1 MSVAES
7 TEELPQEESLS
18 LPEAVI
24 VNELR
29 LKTHLEL
36 RAIQKEIGI
45 SSSANLTKAH
55 LVFDIATFYAKNGV
69 ELTGFG
75 MLEGAGEKFSMLRDP
90 ARSFRTSPD
99 DCYLAPQLVRQY
111 GLRNGQLLKVSLR
124 APKGRDK
131 FLTVDEVLEVEGE
144 DVAAFKSAL
153 DFEYL
158 TSMYPDEKLQLEIH
172 EKPSLTGRIMDLVAP
187 VGKGQRGLIVAPPR
201 GGKTMVLKNIAQA
214 VEKNHPDAE
223 LMVLLLDE
231 RPEEVTDFEETIHGA
246 NVYAST
252 FDEPAKRHAQVAEM
266 VLERAKRL
274 VEQKKDVV
282 LLLDSLTR
290 LARGFNNSS
299 GGGAIM
305 SGGLKP
311 AALQRAR
318 KFFSTAR
325 NVEEGGSLTIIATS
339 LVETESRMDDIVFEE
354 LKGTGNMEVK
364 LDREFAEMRIF
375 PAIHLFESGTRNDE
389 RLYHEDEFS
398 KLIQLR
404 KQLTAVPAGEA
415 LEKLIKNIEKTGS
428 NAELLIRGLV

>member
-1 MSVAES
+1 MSVENTNEQAEQ
-7 TEELPQEESLS
+7 EVQLELPEKILVNDLRQLS
-18 LPEAVI
+18 
-24 VNELR
+24 
-29 LKTHLEL
+29 HLEL
-36 RAIQKEIGI
+36 RSLQKEVGI
-45 SSSANLTKAH
+45 HTSSNLSKAH
-55 LVFDIATFYAKNGV
+55 IVFDLATFYARNGV
-69 ELTGFG
+69 ILECEG

-111 GLRNGQLLKVSLR
+111 GLNNGNLLKVQLR

-131 FLTVDEVLEVEGE
+131 FLTVDSILSIEGVEPE
-144 DVAAFKSAL
+144 SFSVER

-158 TSMYPDEKLQLEIH
+158 TSMYPDERFHLEEH
-172 EKPSLTGRIMDLVAP
+172 GKESTTGRIIDIVAP
-187 VGKGQRGLIVAPPR
+187 IGKGQRGLIVAPPR
-201 GGKTMVLKNIAQA
+201 GGKTMVLKSLAKAIEA
-214 VEKNHPDAE
+214 NHKDAE

-231 RPEEVTDFEETIHGA
+231 RPEEVTDFEENTEGA
-246 NVYAST
+246 VVYAST
-252 FDEPAKRHAQVAEM
+252 FDETAKRHAQVADM

-290 LARGFNNSS
+290 LARGYNNN
-299 GGGAIM
+299 GGAGAVM

-325 NVEEGGSLTIIATS
+325 NVEEGGSLTIVATA

-364 LDREFAEMRIF
+364 LDREFAEMRVF

-389 RLYHEDEFS
+389 RLYHADEFG
-398 KLIQLR
+398 KIVQIR
-404 KQLTAVPAGEA
+404 RQLTSIPAGEA
-415 LEKLIKNIEKTGS
+415 LEKLIKNVALTGS

>member
-1 MSVAES
+1 
-7 TEELPQEESLS
+7 
-18 LPEAVI
+18 
-24 VNELR
+24 
-29 LKTHLEL
+29 
-36 RAIQKEIGI
+36 
-45 SSSANLTKAH
+45 
-55 LVFDIATFYAKNGV
+55 
-69 ELTGFG
+69 
-75 MLEGAGEKFSMLRDP
+75 
-90 ARSFRTSPD
+90 
-99 DCYLAPQLVRQY
+99 
-111 GLRNGQLLKVSLR
+111 
-124 APKGRDK
+124 
-131 FLTVDEVLEVEGE
+131 
-144 DVAAFKSAL
+144 
-153 DFEYL
+153 
-158 TSMYPDEKLQLEIH
+158 
-172 EKPSLTGRIMDLVAP
+172 
-187 VGKGQRGLIVAPPR
+187 
-201 GGKTMVLKNIAQA
+201 MVLKNIAQA
-214 VEKNHPDAE
+214 IEKNHPEAE

-231 RPEEVTDFEETIHGA
+231 RPEEVTDFEETTNGA
-246 NVYAST
+246 HVYAST
-252 FDEPAKRHAQVAEM
+252 FDEPAKRHAQVADM

-290 LARGFNNSS
+290 LARGFNTAV

-389 RLYHEDEFS
+389 RLYHEEEFT
-398 KLIQLR
+398 KVIQIR
-404 KQLTAVPAGEA
+404 KQLTSVPAGEA
-415 LEKLIKNIEKTGS
+415 LEKLIKNIGKTAS